1 MKLLIVGFNARPIA
15 KSAMEAGHS
24 IGVIDYFGDM
34 DLLKLTKNCF
44 SVLRQKPGNTLHR
57 PLHRKPSEYMYILS
71 EIMCDEQGD
80 FDGIIL
86 GSSFDPY
93 PEIIAKFNKLG
104 PKVYA
109 NNPSKFELIR
119 NKKKINSLA
128 QEAGFSIPKLIS
140 TNDYN
145 EVKKIAKKWGYPIV
159 TREDGGGGGVGIKLW
174 LNESELKNY
183 FEERKDKTT
192 IWIQEYIKGVDA
204 SASVV
209 CSKNNFRLLSLNKQL
224 IGDKKL
230 RAPGAFSYCGNIVPL
245 ESNYINREMYN
256 QLKDKIKNLFSKLN
270 LVGTNGIDFV
280 IKNDKF
286 YFMEINPRF
295 QGSLE
300 CIQYAT
306 GINIVK
312 AHLDSFND
320 NINYLNENPKYKS
333 ASIKG
338 ILFSDNEK
346 NFQVKKY
353 PDEEWIVD
361 RTHFNVI
368 LEKTD
373 PFCSIVLPTNNI
385 QKDLKKVYSLA
396 DKILKMNKV

>member
-1 MKLLIVGFNARPIA
+1 
-15 KSAMEAGHS
+15 
-24 IGVIDYFGDM
+24 
-34 DLLKLTKNCF
+34 
-44 SVLRQKPGNTLHR
+44 
-57 PLHRKPSEYMYILS
+57 
-71 EIMCDEQGD
+71 
-80 FDGIIL
+80 
-86 GSSFDPY
+86 
-93 PEIIAKFNKLG
+93 
-104 PKVYA
+104 
-109 NNPSKFELIR
+109 
-119 NKKKINSLA
+119 
-128 QEAGFSIPKLIS
+128 
-140 TNDYN
+140 
-145 EVKKIAKKWGYPIV
+145 
-159 TREDGGGGGVGIKLW
+159 
-174 LNESELKNY
+174 
-183 FEERKDKTT
+183 
-192 IWIQEYIKGVDA
+192 
-204 SASVV
+204 
-209 CSKNNFRLLSLNKQL
+209 
-224 IGDKKL
+224 
-230 RAPGAFSYCGNIVPL
+230 
-245 ESNYINREMYN
+245 
-256 QLKDKIKNLFSKLN
+256 
-270 LVGTNGIDFV
+270 
-280 IKNDKF
+280 
-286 YFMEINPRF
+286 MEINPRF